1 MAGGTR
7 TGTAA
12 VYLLVDPTTDPVNHP
27 AGTVFHVG
35 ALPART
41 HGLDSSSLLW
51 DARKLPDTAARLD
64 DLNAAGVEAVV
75 EILTCPDP
83 DVTESVRCAALVAEA
98 LGAVA
103 ERRIVVN
110 RYDALWID
118 RLDAKIPARFPS
130 EWPVLTWVPSSWSAA
145 RGTSFGQALAVVEDF
160 RPRSFADQLTAPL
173 SSAARDSGPVLL
185 LVLAGRGID
194 PDFLHAG
201 LILHAAV
208 LDGMEAVA
216 DEAASALARSL
227 TGTVVPDEMVP
238 LTSGTPMVVQS

>member
-12 VYLLVDPTTDPVNHP
+12 VYLLVDPTTGPVNHP

-35 ALPART
+35 PLPART
-41 HGLDSSSLLW
+41 KGLDSSSLLW
-51 DARKLPDTAARLD
+51 DARESPATAARLGM
-64 DLNAAGVEAVV
+64 LKAAGMEAVV
-75 EILTCPDP
+75 EILTCPVP
-83 DVTESVRCAALVAEA
+83 NVTESVRCAALAAEA

-103 ERRIVVN
+103 GRRTVVN
-110 RYDALWID
+110 RYDALWVD
-118 RLDAKIPARFPS
+118 RLAAKVPARLPS

-145 RGTSFGQALAVVEDF
+145 RGTSFGQALAAVEDF
-160 RPRSFADQLTAPL
+160 RPRSFESQLIRPL
-173 SSAARDSGPVLL
+173 SPAASNIGPVLL

-208 LDGMEAVA
+208 LDGMEPVTDAT
-216 DEAASALARSL
+216 ASALARSL
-227 TGTVVPDEMVP
+227 IGTVIPDDMV
-238 LTSGTPMVVQS
+238 TQAGVVMSVQS